1 MGALDYAA
9 VTATTAGQPAQ
20 QNPLAGRHIVVTR
33 PAEQA
38 ARFASAI
45 EAAGGVA
52 VLFPV
57 LTIHAIEDVRPLL
70 DIAARLDEFDLAVFV
85 SPNAVN
91 HALAVIETRRA
102 WPQGLRVATIG
113 KGSERALAQH
123 GIRDVIAPV
132 GRFDSEALLALP
144 ELQDMTNRRVVIFRG
159 NGGREL
165 LGDTLME
172 RGATL
177 EYVTCYL
184 RAAPAADAASLLRR
198 WQHRE
203 LDAIAMTSSEGLRNL
218 YELLDAEGRRWLED
232 TPLFVPHARI
242 AEEAQRLGLHRVLPT
257 GPGDE
262 GLLAG
267 MIDYFSRCLP
277 VGNGQGH

>member
-9 VTATTAGQPAQ
+9 VIPTTAGQPAQ
-20 QNPLAGRHIVVTR
+20 QRSLAGRHIVVTR

-38 ARFASAI
+38 AHFAAAI

-57 LTIHAIEDVRPLL
+57 LTIHAIEDTRPLL

-91 HALAVIETRRA
+91 HALAVIEAHRV
-102 WPQGLRVATIG
+102 WPQRLRVATIG
-113 KGSERALAQH
+113 KGSERALARH

-132 GRFDSEALLALP
+132 DRFDSEALLALP
-144 ELQDMTNRRVVIFRG
+144 EVQDMTGRRVVIFRG

-165 LGDTLME
+165 LGDTLVR
-172 RGATL
+172 RGAML
-177 EYVTCYL
+177 EYVTCYRRML
-184 RAAPAADAASLLRR
+184 PDSNPASLLQR
-198 WQHRE
+198 QEHHK

-242 AEEAQRLGLHRVLPT
+242 AEEAQRLGLRRVLPT

-267 MIDYFSRCLP
+267 MIDYFSRCDHDAP
-277 VGNGQGH
+277 